1 MSTAWFG
8 SGSSEHTKIITK
20 LTLTIDKVKTKII
33 KTQAEYDQAL
43 QMLETIIDAKPGTP
57 EGDELELLA
66 LLIDNYEKEHF
77 PVDLPDPIEAI
88 KLRMEQLGYT
98 DCDLAKVLGS
108 RSRVSEIMNRKRK
121 LSISMIRRLNKD
133 LHIPADVLIQDY

>member
-1 MSTAWFG
+1 
-8 SGSSEHTKIITK
+8 